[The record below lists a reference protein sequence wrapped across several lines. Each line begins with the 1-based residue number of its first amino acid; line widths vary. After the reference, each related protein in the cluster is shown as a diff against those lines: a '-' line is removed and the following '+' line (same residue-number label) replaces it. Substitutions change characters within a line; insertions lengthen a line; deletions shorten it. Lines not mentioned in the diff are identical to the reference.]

1 MLGAGRGW
9 VRGAELGLVTDTP
22 LGPFSISYGIASTD
36 RPVFKI
42 RLGY

>member
-22 LGPFSISYGIASTD
+22 LGPFSIAYGIASTD